1 MVAPF
6 IKTVGTKFATLATNR
21 QTKKTIKQTEK
32 VNKQAAALEKKNEA
46 DAKLAQANA
55 RLTSAEKGSTGAPKP
70 ASSTNTTLQGTSGTP
85 KTTKQQTSG
94 LKTSSNSIGKSI
106 AKTTLTTVGTSAAVV
121 GGTMAFSNLLP
132 TLTDKATELFGG
144 SGNSSVMDGG
154 GGVLGDG
161 LYSPYQYDSLYSG
174 GDAGYGETGYVEGDL
189 YGDEGGTGNAS
200 VFDTIRPYIPV
211 ILGVIAVIVIIALV
225 TRKPKSKKTSGV
237 KKHANKQR
245 KAKSTTVTIS

>member
-1 MVAPF
+1 MGA
-6 IKTVGTKFATLATNR
+6 IKTAVKTAIINNKA
-21 QTKKTIKQTEK
+21 KKT
-32 VNKQAAALEKKNEA
+32 NKKAAAQEKLNEA
-46 DAKLAQANA
+46 NANLTKAQERKLAADN
-55 RLTSAEKGSTGAPKP
+55 GSTGSPKP
-70 ASSTNTTLQGTSGTP
+70 ASSANTTLQGTSGTP
-85 KTTKQQTSG
+85 KTTKQETSG
-94 LKTSSNSIGKSI
+94 LKSTSNSIGKSI

-161 LYSPYQYDSLYSG
+161 LYSPYQYDSLYSN

-189 YGDEGGTGNAS
+189 YGDEGGTGGGG

-225 TRKPKSKKTSGV
+225 TRKPKTKRNSRGKKY
-237 KKHANKQR
+237 ANKQR
-245 KAKSTTVTIS
+245 KTALTTVKIP